1 MHRRQRGA
9 ERRRSPPQGRAPH
22 LNARL
27 FQALRI
33 GWVPAGPTSAAPKSP
48 GPPSPPTRPPGPRR
62 RKVRLTPVPPDGKT
76 CVRSLAPPLPPAPA
90 CAGLPAGGPRLRR
103 PFSGDV
109 KSASSTPNRVGAG
122 GTYFSRSEITWATFT
137 PTTRPPGPRRKVRLT
152 PVPPDGKTCVRSLLL
167 RSHRHPLALGCRR
180 AGAACGGRSLEMSNL
195 LRALRIGWVPAGLTS
210 AAPKSLGRPSR
221 PTRPPGLGRGSRPR
235 RRPRRRSRAG
245 RSPARW
251 TGPAGRSRT

>member
-33 GWVPAGPTSAAPKSP
+33 GWVPAGLTSAAPKSP
-48 GPPSPPTRPPGPRR
+48 ERPSPPIPPPGPRR

-90 CAGLPAGGPRLRR
+90 CAGLPAGRGRLRR

-122 GTYFSRSEITWATFT
+122 GAYFSRSEITWATFT
-137 PTTRPPGPRRKVRLT
+137 P
-152 PVPPDGKTCVRSLLL
+152 D
-167 RSHRHPLALGCRR
+167 A
-180 AGAACGGRSLEMSNL
+180 
-195 LRALRIGWVPAGLTS
+195 PAW
-210 AAPKSLGRPSR
+210 A
-221 PTRPPGLGRGSRPR
+221 RPR
-235 RRPRRRSRAG
+235 VTPAPSPTAKKPGRAVSSSLDRASRAE
-245 RSPARW
+245 
-251 TGPAGRSRT
+251 

>member
-33 GWVPAGPTSAAPKSP
+33 GWVPAGLTSAAPKSP

-90 CAGLPAGGPRLRR
+90 CAGLPAGRGRLRR

-109 KSASSTPNRVGAG
+109 KSAST
-122 GTYFSRSEITWATFT
+122 
-137 PTTRPPGPRRKVRLT
+137 
-152 PVPPDGKTCVRSLLL
+152 
-167 RSHRHPLALGCRR
+167 
-180 AGAACGGRSLEMSNL
+180 
-195 LRALRIGWVPAGLTS
+195 LRIGWVPAGLTS

>member
-33 GWVPAGPTSAAPKSP
+33 GWVPAGLTSAAPKSP

-90 CAGLPAGGPRLRR
+90 CAGLPAGRGRLRR

-122 GTYFSRSEITWATFT
+122 GTYFSRSEITWA
-137 PTTRPPGPRRKVRLT
+137 P
-152 PVPPDGKTCVRSLLL
+152 LLL